1 MLGMSKTFRRWKIDE
16 PLLLPPLVQDF
27 VAEDHL
33 ARFVLSLVRDEI
45 DLAAITA
52 SYGSE
57 RGQPPFDPVMM
68 TALLLYSYC
77 CGIYAS
83 RRIAKACRERVDF
96 MSIVGFDAPDFRT
109 VSEFRRRH
117 LKALGALFSQILH
130 LCETAGL
137 VKLGHVALD
146 GTKIKANASKHK
158 AMSYERM
165 DKRAAELEAEV
176 AKWLAVAEATDA
188 EEDKL
193 YGADKTGDEM
203 PDWVADKKRR
213 AERIRN
219 AKAELEAEAKA
230 SAEAKRKAAAEA
242 QQQREAE
249 GRKKCGRQAAPP
261 STVPD
266 PKAQKNFTDPQSRI
280 MKSKDGF
287 VQAYNA
293 QIAVDSAAQIIV
305 AQDVTQSAVDSGQ
318 LVPMTDAIETNL
330 GRKPEQLS
338 ADAGYCSE
346 ANLEALETR
355 DIDGYVAT
363 SRARDAVA
371 GNKDE
376 AAVAPPAPDLVSA
389 ATPEPTAKPEAEPK
403 PAAAPTRVEAMRAK
417 IKAGGHA
424 SPYRLRKQLPEP
436 VFGQI
441 KEARGFR
448 QFLLRGFHKVRDEW
462 SMVCTAHNLL
472 KLAQGWSPSVA
483 PPRAA

>member
-1 MLGMSKTFRRWKIDE
+1 MSKTFRPWKIDE
-16 PLLLPPLVQDF
+16 PLLLPALVQDF
-27 VAEDHL
+27 VAEDHV
-33 ARFVLSLVRDEI
+33 ARFVLSLVREEI
-45 DLAAITA
+45 ELAAVTV
-52 SYGSE
+52 SYDSE
-57 RGQPPFDPVMM
+57 RGQPPFNPVMM
-68 TALLLYSYC
+68 TALLLYCYC

-83 RRIAKACRERVDF
+83 RRIAKACRERVDV

-117 LKALGALFSQILH
+117 LKALGALFTQILQ

-137 VKLGHVALD
+137 VRLGHVALD

-165 DKRAAELEAEV
+165 AKRAAELEGEV
-176 AKWLAVAEATDA
+176 ARWLAVAAASDA
-188 EEDKL
+188 AEDKL
-193 YGADKTGDEM
+193 YGADKTGEEM

-213 AERIRN
+213 AERIRQ

-230 SAEAKRKAAAEA
+230 AAEAKLQAAAEA

-249 GRKKCGRQAAPP
+249 GRKKSGRPAAPP
-261 STVPD
+261 STTPD

-318 LVPMTDAIETNL
+318 LVPMTDAVETNL

-363 SRARDAVA
+363 GRARDAVD
-371 GNKDE
+371 GNTKGGDDD
-376 AAVAPPAPDLVSA
+376 APRAPDTGSA
-389 ATPEPTAKPEAEPK
+389 SKPKTEAEPQPK
-403 PAAAPTRVEAMRAK
+403 AAAAPTRVEAMRAK
-417 IKAGGHA
+417 LKAGGHQ

-441 KEARGFR
+441 KQARGFR
-448 QFLLRGFHKVRDEW
+448 QFLLRGFEKVRAEW
-462 SMVCTAHNLL
+462 AIVCAAHNLL
-472 KLAQGWSPSVA
+472 KLVQRRNLFA
-483 PPRAA
+483 PLTPAA